1 MISIH
6 KNDKGTLI
14 AELTDNNYFISG
26 PDETLDLLAYAGV
39 NDCRGIIIHE
49 SNLDPA
55 FFDLKTK
62 IAGEI
67 LQKFSNYKM
76 KLAIVGDFSK
86 YTSNS
91 LRDFIRESNRVN
103 NIYFT
108 ENIATALKKLV

>member
-6 KNDKGTLI
+6 KTDNDTLI
-14 AELTDNNYFISG
+14 AELTDNNYLIGG
-26 PDETLDLLAYAGV
+26 PDDTLNLLADAGV

-49 SNLDPA
+49 SNLNPA
-55 FFDLKTK
+55 FFDLQTK

-91 LRDFIRESNRVN
+91 LRDFIRESNRGNCV
-103 NIYFT
+103 YFT
-108 ENIATALKKLV
+108 ENIVSALKKLA